1 MDRGA
6 WRATVYEIAKSR
18 TTQQLTHTHTM
29 ILIPLPHANLG
40 KPESHFRNVYLGL
53 HSLPKEDGYRLAGG
67 HYPRVAGMGSRCL
80 SPFLLAHSA
89 PRDVITP
96 SSCLLH
102 PLATAQPHL
111 EGHPSFS
118 RGERGS
124 FCNKHETNHRIKQ
137 LFILLI
143 PTNLSPQVSC
153 LFCHRGAAPSP
164 PRSFLWLPWP
174 PASLQ
179 SPQVALEEV
188 YPLQPTFPRRAT
200 PTCTLECPKPFL
212 LWESLLF
219 LPGSESLSPR
229 STVPLAAG

>member
-1 MDRGA
+1 MLTWESQRVTSEMFIWASTHFLRRTVTDLLEVTIPEWQGWALGA
-6 WRATVYEIAKSR
+6 FHPS
-18 TTQQLTHTHTM
+18 
-29 ILIPLPHANLG
+29 
-40 KPESHFRNVYLGL
+40 
-53 HSLPKEDGYRLAGG
+53 
-67 HYPRVAGMGSRCL
+67 
-80 SPFLLAHSA
+80 FLLTL
-89 PRDVITP
+89 PPGDVITP

-111 EGHPSFS
+111 EGHTSCS
-118 RGERGS
+118 WGERGS

-143 PTNLSPQVSC
+143 PTNLSPQISC

-179 SPQVALEEV
+179 SPQVALGEV
-188 YPLQPTFPRRAT
+188 YPLQPTFRRRAT

-212 LWESLLF
+212 LWGSLLF

-229 STVPLAAG
+229 SAVPLAAG